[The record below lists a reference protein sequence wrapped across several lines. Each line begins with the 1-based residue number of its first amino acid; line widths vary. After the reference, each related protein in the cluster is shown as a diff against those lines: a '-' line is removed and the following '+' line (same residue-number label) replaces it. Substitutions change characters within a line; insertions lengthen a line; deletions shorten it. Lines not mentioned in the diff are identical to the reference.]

1 MTDLR
6 DDEDF
11 AALLTA
17 AGDVPVV
24 IDFWAPWCVPCKTM
38 TPLAEALAAD
48 FAESTHFV
56 KVDID
61 AAPELAARFGVRGV
75 PTFLRLENG
84 SETAR
89 LTGLTTRTRLAA
101 LFEGDAA

>member
-11 AALLTA
+11 AALLAA

-38 TPLAEALAAD
+38 TPLAEALAVD

-61 AAPELAARFGVRGV
+61 AAP
-75 PTFLRLENG
+75 
-84 SETAR
+84 
-89 LTGLTTRTRLAA
+89 
-101 LFEGDAA
+101 